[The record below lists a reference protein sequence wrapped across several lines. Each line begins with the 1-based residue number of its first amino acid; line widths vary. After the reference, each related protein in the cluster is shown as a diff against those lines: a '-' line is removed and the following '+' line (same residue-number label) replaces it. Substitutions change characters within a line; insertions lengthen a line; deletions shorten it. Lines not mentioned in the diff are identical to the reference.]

1 MLDNTPCSTWPNS
14 CNIVSNSSG
23 VKPSRLKLEGDTP
36 LGYVEGTAF
45 PGSFSHIIGGYAAG
59 YYGYMWSE
67 VLALDMLS
75 KFGQNIMN
83 PEVGRRFRSII
94 LANGGQVPAKE
105 LVQEFLGRV
114 PDNRAFFAEI
124 SGRR

>member
-1 MLDNTPCSTWPNS
+1 LYAGFDMAMTGESPQDAMQTW
-14 CNIVSNSSG
+14 
-23 VKPSRLKLEGDTP
+23 KKMEGATP

-45 PGSFSHIIGGYAAG
+45 PGSFSHIIGGYGAG

-75 KFGQNIMN
+75 KFGHNIMN
-83 PEVGRRFRSII
+83 PAVGRRFRNII

-105 LVQEFLGRV
+105 LVRRFLGRS
-114 PDNRAFFAEI
+114 PDSRAFFAEI
-124 SGRR
+124 SGKR